1 MTEAI
6 NTYLDA
12 LPRPRLAVLGRN
24 VPTFRTCGI
33 AGFYLALIVLMG
45 GGLLAGRSLIVL
57 AVLALVSALSFFA
70 YAHLRKWITG
80 YEELVLLEQV
90 WFALACNAGALWLMR
105 EPLLP
110 YLDVVSVAL
119 CFFLAAGRVG
129 CTLVGC
135 CHGHPASVGITY
147 KEACAN
153 DGFSRHLIGVRLFPV
168 PAIEGAG
175 LLLIG
180 GSGLIALPFAG
191 AGKVLA
197 WYLIAYSVM
206 RFGLEEMRGD
216 YRPHFLGLSQARWMS
231 IIELGW
237 ALGLVRTG
245 QHFGVSL
252 LYYPLAFGLLI
263 VILAIRWHRDW
274 RRQLLTA
281 RHWREVRELAR
292 AQIET
297 DMFASMTTPAQL
309 FSSQNLFLVISPA
322 QTGRLWSRS
331 AHISMSLPPGRNDLQ
346 LLCELASRAFPELIV
361 ESAQFGNEM
370 VLHLIAPTPLLAI
383 ETSPTSNPK
392 LAARLYGSLA
402 RNLQQ
407 ANQTSTVPDNGDQWF
422 REPTAPPVT
431 TTLFSNNPPA
441 IDDSLAHRSS
451 WYFRS
456 GKNKAG

>member
-1 MTEAI
+1 
-6 NTYLDA
+6 
-12 LPRPRLAVLGRN
+12 VLGRN

-33 AGFYLALIVLMG
+33 VGFYLALIVLMG
-45 GGLLAGRSLIVL
+45 AGLLAGRSLIVL
-57 AVLALVSALSFFA
+57 TVLALVSGLSFFA

-90 WFALACNAGALWLMR
+90 WFALACNAGALWLMSQ
-105 EPLLP
+105 PLLP

-147 KEACAN
+147 QEACAK

-180 GSGLIALPFAG
+180 GSGLAALPFAG
-191 AGKVLA
+191 AGKVFA

-216 YRPHFLGLSQARWMS
+216 CRPHFLGLSQARWMS
-231 IIELGW
+231 IIEFGL

-245 QHFGVSL
+245 RHFGVSL
-252 LYYPLAFGLLI
+252 LFYPLSFGLLI
-263 VILAIRWHRDW
+263 AIFAIRWRRDW
-274 RRQLLTA
+274 RRRLLAA

-309 FSSQNLFLVISPA
+309 FSSQNLFLVLSPA
-322 QTGRLWSRS
+322 ESGCFWSRS

-361 ESAQFGNEM
+361 ESAQFSNEM
-370 VLHLIAPTPLLAI
+370 VLHLITPTPLLAI
-383 ETSPTSNPK
+383 ETRPTPNTQ

-407 ANQTSTVPDNGDQWF
+407 ADQTSTVPRNGDQWF
-422 REPTAPPVT
+422 REPTAQPVV

-441 IDDSLAHRSS
+441 IDGSPAGTSS